1 MTLTITDSAMD
12 ELDRIADGKHLED
25 GKFLR
30 LATPPVWIGEGD
42 WGIVVSDTDD
52 DDDVFGKDGRTALG
66 MSPSLAEQMAD
77 AVLDFKDTP
86 EGARF
91 TLDVY

>member
-1 MTLTITDSAMD
+1 MTVTESAID
-12 ELDRIADGKHLED
+12 ELIRIADGRGLD
-25 GKFLR
+25 NGKFLR

-42 WGIVVSDTDD
+42 WGIVISDSDD
-52 DDDVFGKDGRTALG
+52 DDELFGMEGRTALV
-66 MSPSLAEQMAD
+66 MAPSLSEQMSD

-86 EGARF
+86 EGAQF

>member
-1 MTLTITDSAMD
+1 MTVTDMAIE
-12 ELDRIADGKHLED
+12 ELIRIADGRNLAT

-42 WGIVVSDTDD
+42 WGISISDSDD
-52 DDDVFGKDGRTALG
+52 DDEVFEKDGRTALV
-66 MSPSLAEQMAD
+66 MAPSLSEQMAE

>member
-1 MTLTITDSAMD
+1 MTVTDSAID
-12 ELDRIADGKHLED
+12 ELIRIAEGKSLER

-42 WGIVVSDTDD
+42 WGIVISDSDD
-52 DDDVFGKDGRTALG
+52 DDQLFDRDGRTALVMAPLLVEK
-66 MSPSLAEQMAD
+66 MSD

>member
-1 MTLTITDSAMD
+1 MTVTDSAID
-12 ELDRIADGKHLED
+12 ELFRIADGRGLEND
-25 GKFLR
+25 KFLR

-42 WGIVVSDTDD
+42 WGISISESDD
-52 DDDVFGKDGRTALG
+52 DDEVFGRGGRTALV
-66 MSPSLAEQMAD
+66 MAPSLSEQMSD

-86 EGARF
+86 DGARF

>member
-1 MTLTITDSAMD
+1 MTVTDSAID
-12 ELDRIADGKHLED
+12 ELIRIAEARNLDS

-42 WGIVVSDTDD
+42 WGLSISDSDD
-52 DDDVFGKDGRTALG
+52 EDDVFVRDGRTALV
-66 MSPSLAEQMAD
+66 MAPSLSEQMSD